1 MRVRR
6 SRVTAGAVALSF
18 VLAGCG
24 GAPAATPVLRIDG
37 VTWRAVEVAGAPTIP
52 GIEPTIAFDGD
63 HLAGFGG
70 CNTFS
75 GQVAIADGAVE
86 VGEIRATLKTR
97 TGSANASS
105 GCWLRATRVRR
116 CRSTT
121 GSCVSGWDFSTKNR
135 RFRFCDPIE

>member
-1 MRVRR
+1 M
-6 SRVTAGAVALSF
+6 AGAVALSF

-75 GQVAIADGAVE
+75 GKVAIADGAVE
-86 VGEIRATLKTR
+86 VGEIRATLKTCDGPGGAAEIQFMR
-97 TGSANASS
+97 ALVSASTVAPAEGGQLLLDGSGGAIRLELNAD
-105 GCWLRATRVRR
+105 G
-116 CRSTT
+116 
-121 GSCVSGWDFSTKNR
+121 
-135 RFRFCDPIE
+135 

>member
-1 MRVRR
+1 M
-6 SRVTAGAVALSF
+6 AGAVALSF

-75 GQVAIADGAVE
+75 GKVAIADGAVE
-86 VGEIRATLKTR
+86 VGEIRATLKTCDGPGGEAEIQFMR
-97 TGSANASS
+97 ALVSASTVAPAEGGQLLLDGSGGAIRLELNAD
-105 GCWLRATRVRR
+105 G
-116 CRSTT
+116 
-121 GSCVSGWDFSTKNR
+121 
-135 RFRFCDPIE
+135 

>member
-1 MRVRR
+1 M
-6 SRVTAGAVALSF
+6 AGAVALSF

-86 VGEIRATLKTR
+86 VGEIRATLKTCDGPGGEAEIQFMR
-97 TGSANASS
+97 ALVSASTVAPAEGGQLLLDGSGGAIRLELNAD
-105 GCWLRATRVRR
+105 G
-116 CRSTT
+116 
-121 GSCVSGWDFSTKNR
+121 
-135 RFRFCDPIE
+135 

>member
-1 MRVRR
+1 M
-6 SRVTAGAVALSF
+6 AGAVALSF

-86 VGEIRATLKTR
+86 VGEIRATLKTCDGPGGEAEIQFMR
-97 TGSANASS
+97 ALVSASTVAPAEGGQLLLDGSGGAIRLEPNAD
-105 GCWLRATRVRR
+105 G
-116 CRSTT
+116 
-121 GSCVSGWDFSTKNR
+121 
-135 RFRFCDPIE
+135 